1 LFENKKT
8 IEELID
14 MLVLFMLQI
23 TKKDVTMYLLTMVL
37 FCFILLFCLLM
48 FFSLFLLLYGN
59 IQFVIAGIHMLIMQ
73 RQNQWV
79 VETNVALED
88 GFNIFTDARYN
99 WAKHASGE
107 VTM

>member
-1 LFENKKT
+1 
-8 IEELID
+8 
-14 MLVLFMLQI
+14 
-23 TKKDVTMYLLTMVL
+23 
-37 FCFILLFCLLM
+37 
-48 FFSLFLLLYGN
+48 
-59 IQFVIAGIHMLIMQ
+59 MLIMQ

-79 VETNVALED
+79 VEINVVLKD